1 MYDGR
6 RIGLVIPAYNEEG
19 LVGDVIDAVP
29 SFVDRTYVVDDAS
42 SDRTW
47 SEINRHAHV
56 PMLERPV
63 AAVADGGTS
72 FARRMVPIRHARRRG
87 RGAAV
92 KTGYRRALADDME
105 VIAVVDGDG
114 QMDPGILERFLDPV
128 VSGRADYAKGNRLS
142 SAAHRASMSRW
153 RLFGNVVL
161 TGITKI
167 ASGYWGMT
175 DPQNGYTAVSARALR
190 SIDLDAL
197 YDDYG
202 FLNDMLIRL
211 RAVDARVVDVPMR
224 ARYGEEESGI
234 AYSSFVPRLSV
245 LLLRRYLWRLRRTYL
260 TPSESRRAGTYVIG
274 LVIGAVGLGYLGWV
288 TASTP
293 TPGRLLL
300 GGLLL
305 VLGARLVVLAGTG
318 SRGRDIQVGD
328 RIDNPAEEGGA

>member
-1 MYDGR
+1 
-6 RIGLVIPAYNEEG
+6 
-19 LVGDVIDAVP
+19 
-29 SFVDRTYVVDDAS
+29 
-42 SDRTW
+42 
-47 SEINRHAHV
+47 
-56 PMLERPV
+56 MLARW
-63 AAVADGGTS
+63 AAE
-72 FARRMVPIRHARRRG
+72 
-87 RGAAV
+87 
-92 KTGYRRALADDME
+92 L
-105 VIAVVDGDG
+105 
-114 QMDPGILERFLDPV
+114 
-128 VSGRADYAKGNRLS
+128 
-142 SAAHRASMSRW
+142 SRW

-305 VLGARLVVLAGTG
+305 VLGALLVVLAGTG